1 MARFKNYRNPL
12 NNSDSIYSAEDFF
25 NMSLNNISDNLD
37 ILNAQ
42 DRTIG
47 IPYNEELQSSP
58 NTVYVD
64 SYTRA
69 DGTPVQAHWRSKS
82 DAQGAFGQMQTTP
95 NYTNS
100 QPINTASFVDNGLN
114 MPTSINDNVQ
124 THRQLQGQNYQ
135 NPMPVFNTGV
145 GQMNNPILGNF
156 KTPSLDNTQPTL
168 GNFDMLQ
175 TNTPTLANYG
185 QSFNNAQPTLD
196 NFGKQLSNTQ
206 PTLANFDNQF
216 MNGVD
221 NQTQNSSYKVIND
234 AICHLMS
241 GKSIQECSPETLKY
255 MNKKITEAVT
265 GKPKQE
271 YSPEYIEYMNKK
283 LIQEI
288 NSAYE
293 PPKVSEKENTER
305 FMNEFTRSMLSQ
317 MIKEA
322 QNSFN
327 IANGTETGYAAD
339 ISMENNAEVL
349 PIQNQNATIPSKENN
364 QDIKNVASKTLFG
377 GISEDYNLPSTI
389 TQNKAIDDVNKYP
402 LPNIYVDNKGN
413 IVACGDEREKYK
425 ETFFVKPFKKLIRS
439 ANDFLNKKY
448 SFAKEAF
455 DISTKSQENLKNT
468 NEYVVAN
475 AKDKEILKSKNIA
488 FDNDKKT
495 LIFTPQSLAV
505 QAVKES
511 KDFRKMLK
519 KWFDGE
525 TLDGQVRPQK
535 FSVILADNPNIFR
548 SIHGATVRN
557 VRDNGDGTVSCE
569 LTDFYDFEKERNIRS
584 KCLTMLQNNLEVLKK
599 SLPKNKY
606 NNDLSYSN
614 LKNIVEEIYKNPE
627 LLNTKYKNILID
639 NFENISNL
647 STNFSKGLKNTYR
660 SCSILIYNNVAY
672 YLQCLN
678 ALSNYNLVIPITIN
692 KINIK

>member
-1 MARFKNYRNPL
+1 MARFKNYKNPV

-82 DAQGAFGQMQTTP
+82 DGQGAFEQMQTTP

-100 QPINTASFVDNGLN
+100 QPINTASFVDDTLN

-124 THRQLQGQNYQ
+124 IQRPLLGQNYQ

-145 GQMNNPILGNF
+145 GQMNNP
-156 KTPSLDNTQPTL
+156 TL
-168 GNFDMLQ
+168 GNFDMSQ

-185 QSFNNAQPTLD
+185 QSFDNAQPTLA

-216 MNGVD
+216 MNGVG
-221 NQTQNSSYKVIND
+221 NQPQNSSYKEIND
-234 AICHLMS
+234 AICQLMS
-241 GKSIQECSPETLKY
+241 GKPKQECSPEYIKHMNEMVTQAVTGTPKQKYSPEDIAY
-255 MNKKITEAVT
+255 MNKKI
-265 GKPKQE
+265 
-271 YSPEYIEYMNKK
+271 
-283 LIQEI
+283 IQEI
-288 NSAYE
+288 NRYYE
-293 PPKVSEKENTER
+293 PPKVSEKENTEK
-305 FMNEFTRSMLSQ
+305 FMNVFTRSILSQ
-317 MIKEA
+317 MIKDA
-322 QNSFN
+322 QKSSK
-327 IANGTETGYAAD
+327 IVNGTETGYAVD
-339 ISMENNAEVL
+339 IPKENNAEVL
-349 PIQNQNATIPSKENN
+349 PIQNQNATLSSKESLNGVDN
-364 QDIKNVASKTLFG
+364 SQNIKDVASKTLFG

-402 LPNIYVDNKGN
+402 LSNIYIDDKGN
-413 IVACGDEREKYK
+413 IIACGDKREKYE

-439 ANDFLNKKY
+439 ANNFLNKKY
-448 SFAKEAF
+448 PFAKDAF
-455 DISTKSQENLKNT
+455 DISTKTQENLKNT

-475 AKDKEILKSKNIA
+475 AKDKEVLASKNIA
-488 FDNDKKT
+488 FNNDKKT

-511 KDFRKMLK
+511 KDFRNVLK

-569 LTDFYDFEKERNIRS
+569 LTDFYDFAYDDYYNY
-584 KCLTMLQNNLEVLKK
+584 KK
-599 SLPKNKY
+599 NYGKY
-606 NNDLSYSN
+606 NYNAIKISIANETAIFLQWLHL
-614 LKNIVEEIYKNPE
+614 LKNY
-627 LLNTKYKNILID
+627 NI
-639 NFENISNL
+639 
-647 STNFSKGLKNTYR
+647 
-660 SCSILIYNNVAY
+660 
-672 YLQCLN
+672 
-678 ALSNYNLVIPITIN
+678 VIPIILRKNTLQ
-692 KINIK
+692 

>member
-1 MARFKNYRNPL
+1 MARFKNYKNPV

-82 DAQGAFGQMQTTP
+82 DGQGAYGQIQTTP

-100 QPINTASFVDNGLN
+100 QPINTASFVDDTLN

-124 THRQLQGQNYQ
+124 TQRPLQRQNLYNQ

-145 GQMNNPILGNF
+145 GQMNNL
-156 KTPSLDNTQPTL
+156 TLD
-168 GNFDMLQ
+168 NFDMSQ

-185 QSFNNAQPTLD
+185 QSFD
-196 NFGKQLSNTQ
+196 NVQ
-206 PTLANFDNQF
+206 PTLANFDNQV
-216 MNGVD
+216 MSGVG
-221 NQTQNSSYKVIND
+221 NQPQNSTYKVIND
-234 AICHLMS
+234 AICQLMS
-241 GKSIQECSPETLKY
+241 GKPKQECSPEYIKHMNEMVTQAVTGTPKQKYSPEDIAY
-255 MNKKITEAVT
+255 MNKKI
-265 GKPKQE
+265 
-271 YSPEYIEYMNKK
+271 
-283 LIQEI
+283 IQEI
-288 NSAYE
+288 NRYYE
-293 PPKVSEKENTER
+293 PPKVSEKENTEK
-305 FMNEFTRSMLSQ
+305 FMNVFTRSILSQ
-317 MIKEA
+317 MIKDA
-322 QNSFN
+322 QNSSK
-327 IANGTETGYAAD
+327 IANGTETGYAVD
-339 ISMENNAEVL
+339 IPKENNTEVL
-349 PIQNQNATIPSKENN
+349 PIQNQNATLSSKESLNGVDN
-364 QDIKNVASKTLFG
+364 SQNIKDVASKTLFG

-402 LPNIYVDNKGN
+402 LSNIYIDDKGN
-413 IVACGDEREKYK
+413 IVACGDKREKYE

-439 ANDFLNKKY
+439 ANNFLNKKY
-448 SFAKEAF
+448 PFAKDAF
-455 DISTKSQENLKNT
+455 DISTKTQENLKNT

-475 AKDKEILKSKNIA
+475 AKDKEVLASKNIA
-488 FDNDKKT
+488 FNNDKKT

-511 KDFRKMLK
+511 KDFRNVLK

-525 TLDGQVRPQK
+525 ILDGQVRPQK

-569 LTDFYDFEKERNIRS
+569 LTDFYDFKYLKDKIS
-584 KCLTMLQNNLEVLKK
+584 KDISLLFDNYQKYLTNNKLGV
-599 SLPKNKY
+599 
-606 NNDLSYSN
+606 
-614 LKNIVEEIYKNPE
+614 V
-627 LLNTKYKNILID
+627 
-639 NFENISNL
+639 
-647 STNFSKGLKNTYR
+647 NFSKQTSYLFKNLYR
-660 SCSILIYNNVAY
+660 LSKEEKHIDPIILDNNRAY
-672 YLQCLN
+672 FAQQLHVLT
-678 ALSNYNLVIPITIN
+678 NYNIVIPITID
-692 KINIK
+692 KKYIFGK

>member
-1 MARFKNYRNPL
+1 MARFKNYKNPV
-12 NNSDSIYSAEDFF
+12 NNSDLIYSAEDFF

-82 DAQGAFGQMQTTP
+82 DGQGAFGQKQTTP

-114 MPTSINDNVQ
+114 LPTNINDNVQ
-124 THRQLQGQNYQ
+124 TQRPQQGQNLYNQ

-145 GQMNNPILGNF
+145 GQMNNL
-156 KTPSLDNTQPTL
+156 TLD
-168 GNFDMLQ
+168 NFDMSQ
-175 TNTPTLANYG
+175 TNTPTLANYA
-185 QSFNNAQPTLD
+185 QSFDNA
-196 NFGKQLSNTQ
+196 Q
-206 PTLANFDNQF
+206 PTLANFDNQV
-216 MNGVD
+216 MSGVG
-221 NQTQNSSYKVIND
+221 NQPQNSTYKVIND
-234 AICHLMS
+234 AICQLMS
-241 GKSIQECSPETLKY
+241 GKPKQECSPEYIKHMNEMVTQAVTGTPKQKYSPEDIAY
-255 MNKKITEAVT
+255 MNKKI
-265 GKPKQE
+265 
-271 YSPEYIEYMNKK
+271 
-283 LIQEI
+283 IQEI
-288 NSAYE
+288 NSYYE
-293 PPKVSEKENTER
+293 PPKVSEKENTEK
-305 FMNEFTRSMLSQ
+305 FMNVFTRSILSQ
-317 MIKEA
+317 MIKDA
-322 QNSFN
+322 QNSSK
-327 IANGTETGYAAD
+327 IANGTETGYAVD
-339 ISMENNAEVL
+339 IPKENNAEVL
-349 PIQNQNATIPSKENN
+349 PIQNQNATLSSKESLNGVDN
-364 QDIKNVASKTLFG
+364 SQNIKDVASKTLFG

-402 LPNIYVDNKGN
+402 LSNIYIDDKGN
-413 IVACGDEREKYK
+413 IIACGDKREKYE

-439 ANDFLNKKY
+439 ANNFLNKKY
-448 SFAKEAF
+448 PFAKDAF
-455 DISTKSQENLKNT
+455 DISTKTQENLKNT

-475 AKDKEILKSKNIA
+475 AKDKEVLASKNIA
-488 FDNDKKT
+488 FNNDKKT

-511 KDFRKMLK
+511 KDFRNVLK

-569 LTDFYDFEKERNIRS
+569 LTDFYDFEKERNIRG
-584 KCLTMLQNNLEVLKK
+584 KCLTMLQNDLEVLKK
-599 SLPKNKY
+599 SLPKNEY
-606 NNDLSYSN
+606 SNNLSYSN

-627 LLNTKYKNILID
+627 LLNTKYKKILID
-639 NFENISNL
+639 NFEDVHKSSL
-647 STNFSKGLKNTYR
+647 NFSKDLKNTYR
-660 SCSILIYNNVAY
+660 NSSILIYNNVAY

-678 ALSNYNLVIPITIN
+678 ALSNYNLVIPITI
-692 KINIK
+692 KKTDIK